1 MPSGNSKPRNSL
13 GRLQFYFFFCPH
25 PSLRGKRRNWSARD
39 RRARGRC
46 IWPEAAC
53 KLRDAGSHDGA
64 AILPRPSYNAVL
76 PPRGAQPTPHPL
88 SSQQQNSTQR
98 RDRAARL
105 SNSLEPSAHSRP
117 RGPRPRA
124 KRGGCAAAAPLPHAT
139 SPPNRRRRHRS
150 PARRAPPFNRLSPL
164 SEKQTNKRRGSATR
178 TEMPSALAVAGGSL
192 SRHRALS
199 RMTH

>member
-1 MPSGNSKPRNSL
+1 MPGGAASGPKLRVSCETPAAMMARPSCRGHLTTQFSRRGAHSPPPIPCPPNSRTPHNAETEPL
-13 GRLQFYFFFCPH
+13 VCPTA
-25 PSLRGKRRNWSARD
+25 SNLRPTVARA
-39 RRARGRC
+39 ARGR
-46 IWPEAAC
+46 E
-53 KLRDAGSHDGA
+53 LR
-64 AILPRPSYNAVL
+64 
-76 PPRGAQPTPHPL
+76 
-88 SSQQQNSTQR
+88 
-98 RDRAARL
+98 
-105 SNSLEPSAHSRP
+105 
-117 RGPRPRA
+117 
-124 KRGGCAAAAPLPHAT
+124 RGGCAAAAPLPHAT

>member
-124 KRGGCAAAAPLPHAT
+124 KAGRMRCRC
-139 SPPNRRRRHRS
+139 SPPPRHITSQPS
-150 PARRAPPFNRLSPL
+150 PSPSLTRPPG
-164 SEKQTNKRRGSATR
+164 T
-178 TEMPSALAVAGGSL
+178 SL
-192 SRHRALS
+192 Q
-199 RMTH
+199 

>member
-25 PSLRGKRRNWSARD
+25 PSLRGKRRNWSVRD

-76 PPRGAQPTPHPL
+76 PPRGAQPTPHPRPP
-88 SSQQQNSTQR
+88 NSRTPHNAETEPLVCPTASNLR
-98 RDRAARL
+98 PTVARAARGREL
-105 SNSLEPSAHSRP
+105 SGEDALPLLPSPTPHHLPTVAVAIAHPPAGHLPSIDFLRSRKNKQTS
-117 RGPRPRA
+117 A
-124 KRGGCAAAAPLPHAT
+124 EALPHA
-139 SPPNRRRRHRS
+139 RRCPR
-150 PARRAPPFNRLSPL
+150 PWPWPGARFRAT
-164 SEKQTNKRRGSATR
+164 EHCRG
-178 TEMPSALAVAGGSL
+178 
-192 SRHRALS
+192 
-199 RMTH
+199 

>member
-25 PSLRGKRRNWSARD
+25 PSLRGKRRNWSVRD

-76 PPRGAQPTPHPL
+76 PPRGAQPTPHPRPP
-88 SSQQQNSTQR
+88 NSRTPHNAETEPLVCPTASNLR
-98 RDRAARL
+98 PTVARAARGREL
-105 SNSLEPSAHSRP
+105 R
-117 RGPRPRA
+117 
-124 KRGGCAAAAPLPHAT
+124 RGGCAAAAPLPHAT

-192 SRHRALS
+192 LRHRALS